1 MSRSTTGA
9 QARLEAIWA
18 VLKCSDEVACE
29 RLGKVVADV
38 DDGRT
43 ELLGLDVTQECINPA
58 DKKEV
63 TQYIESAASKAL
75 DIQETKPVLRETRQR
90 VAKQARIAPAV
101 GRNRKASIIESDH
114 DWAEQDL
121 KKYLSSRGRL
131 TKDIFSR
138 YWHASSG
145 ARWSCA
151 RS

>member
-1 MSRSTTGA
+1 M
-9 QARLEAIWA
+9 E
-18 VLKCSDEVACE
+18 
-29 RLGKVVADV
+29 DV
-38 DDGRT
+38 YDGCK

-121 KKYLSSRGRL
+121 TKYLPSRGCL
-131 TKDIFSR
+131 MKDIFNGCWR
-138 YWHASSG
+138 AS
-145 ARWSCA
+145 
-151 RS
+151 